1 MNYLI
6 DRKIA
11 YGHVIKRLEYFNS
24 IYGYSYNNIRIKKQK
39 TRWGSCSEKKNINF
53 NIKIMFL
60 PQELFDYIIVHE
72 LCHLGE
78 FNHSRRF
85 WNLVAKTQ
93 PNYIDLKNRLK
104 HIDLRKIKTK
114 SLTS

>member
-6 DRKIA
+6 VKKIA
-11 YGHVIKRLEYFNS
+11 YGQVVKRLEYFNS
-24 IYGYSYNNIRIKKQK
+24 TYGFTYNNVRIKKQK

-53 NIKIMFL
+53 NFKLLFL
-60 PQELFDYIIVHE
+60 PPELSDYIIVHE

-78 FNHSRRF
+78 FNHSKRF
-85 WNLVAKTQ
+85 WNLVAKTM
-93 PNYIDLKNRLK
+93 PNYLELKNQLK